1 MRPTLEN
8 MKSKLRSILF
18 LALGICL
25 SASVHAREILGSSE
39 SEAREW
45 AQEKGYQVQA
55 STKGTQ
61 GCLKERRYLPMS
73 GKDIEIRAAFFHPVY
88 QVDTKMVAMVEFLP
102 SQPISKA
109 QAETLAI
116 QAAPIAGTRPPT
128 HRQNIPAGSESCAPS
143 NGGFEGRYTEDYLV
157 EYFYASDRARIEKL
171 RVYNEN
177 IR

>member
-1 MRPTLEN
+1 MKI
-8 MKSKLRSILF
+8 MKSARRLILFLF
-18 LALGICL
+18 LALCVSGT
-25 SASVHAREILGSSE
+25 AHAREILGSSE

-45 AQEKGYQVQA
+45 AQEKGYQAQA
-55 STKGTQ
+55 PTKGTQ

-73 GKDIEIRAAFFHPVY
+73 GKDMEVRAAFFHPVY
-88 QVDTKMVAMVEFLP
+88 QVDTKIVAMVEFLP

-109 QAETLAI
+109 QAEALAI

-128 HRQNIPAGSESCAPS
+128 HRKNIPASSEACAPP

-157 EYFYASDRARIEKL
+157 EYFYASDRARIEKV